1 MCTQALW
8 LGLVMCTKAG
18 SQNTKNMALPSS
30 PPLSPINNRQSPT
43 TINQQ
48 SKVAVARLVVRTG
61 NAPSLVALWP
71 QAEERDE
78 HGWQVGGGV
87 AAAAGTVHGAGRSVA
102 LRGAAGSVRRARRAE
117 WIAERNQPWPN
128 HHKPPNQ
135 QTHSPRPKR
144 PQHRHPPPPPSPQQ
158 QGHAARPPRAAA
170 AVARRAALSRE
181 GPGARRRQG
190 RRRAPVR
197 DAGAGR
203 RGRCTRARAAP
214 RRARGLRRRRQPVA
228 GAPLRDGRG
237 EVKGLWGVWGAVV

>member
-78 HGWQVGGGV
+78 HGWQVGGGWQRRQGQCMV
-87 AAAAGTVHGAGRSVA
+87 
-102 LRGAAGSVRRARRAE
+102 RGGLWRCVVRRAVCV
-117 WIAERNQPWPN
+117 ER
-128 HHKPPNQ
+128 
-135 QTHSPRPKR
+135 
-144 PQHRHPPPPPSPQQ
+144 
-158 QGHAARPPRAAA
+158 
-170 AVARRAALSRE
+170 
-181 GPGARRRQG
+181 GARNG
-190 RRRAPVR
+190 
-197 DAGAGR
+197 
-203 RGRCTRARAAP
+203 
-214 RRARGLRRRRQPVA
+214 
-228 GAPLRDGRG
+228 
-237 EVKGLWGVWGAVV
+237 